1 MDWSPDQPPQAG
13 APPVTKA
20 SDTPSVPASLT
31 LIQDELAG
39 AADGLQEAQLAALVT
54 EIQQARRV
62 FVTGGGRSGLALR
75 MHAMR
80 LMHLGLTVHVV
91 GETTTPAIESGDL
104 LIVASGSGTT
114 AGAVAAAET
123 AVSVGSRVV
132 ALTTDG
138 ESTLAGLASR
148 VVVIPAAQKTD
159 HAGTASR
166 QYSGSLFEQA
176 LLLVLDATFHT
187 LWKVDGSPAEDLWPR
202 HANLE

>member
-1 MDWSPDQPPQAG
+1 MN
-13 APPVTKA
+13 
-20 SDTPSVPASLT
+20 
-31 LIQDELAG
+31 
-39 AADGLQEAQLAALVT
+39 

-91 GETTTPAIESGDL
+91 GETTTPAIGSGDL

-114 AGAVAAAET
+114 AGAVAAAEA
-123 AVSVGSRVV
+123 AVSADARVAAV
-132 ALTTDG
+132 TTDG
-138 ESTLAGLASR
+138 ESKLAGIAHR
-148 VVVIPAAQKTD
+148 VVLIPAAQKTD
-159 HAGTASR
+159 HRGTASQ

-176 LLLVLDATFHT
+176 LLLVLDAVFHT
-187 LWKVDGSPAEDLWPR
+187 LWKADGTPAEDLWSR

>member
-1 MDWSPDQPPQAG
+1 MTQA
-13 APPVTKA
+13 PE
-20 SDTPSVPASLT
+20 DHSVPAGLR
-31 LIQDELAG
+31 LLQEELVG
-39 AADGLQEAQLAALVT
+39 AADGLQDEQLSALVT

-62 FVTGGGRSGLALR
+62 FVTGGGRSGLALS

-91 GETTTPAIESGDL
+91 GETTTPAIGDGDL
-104 LIVASGSGTT
+104 LLVASGSGTT

-123 AVSVGSRVV
+123 AGSVGARVAAV
-132 ALTTDG
+132 TTDG
-138 ESTLAGLASR
+138 ESKLANLADS

-159 HAGTASR
+159 HGGTASR

-187 LWKVDGSPAEDLWPR
+187 LWQVDGTPAEDLWPR

>member
-1 MDWSPDQPPQAG
+1 M
-13 APPVTKA
+13 TTA
-20 SDTPSVPASLT
+20 SDTPSVRDALR
-31 LIQDELAG
+31 LVQDELAG
-39 AADGLQEAQLAALVT
+39 AADGLQDDQLTALVT
-54 EIQQARRV
+54 EIQQAGRV

-91 GETTTPAIESGDL
+91 GETTTPAIGSGDL
-104 LIVASGSGTT
+104 LLVASGSGTT
-114 AGAVAAAET
+114 GGAVAAAET
-123 AVSVGSRVV
+123 AVSVDARVV

-138 ESTLAGLASR
+138 GSTLAGIAHR

-159 HAGTASR
+159 HGGTASR

-187 LWKVDGSPAEDLWPR
+187 LWTVDGTPAEDLWPR

>member
-1 MDWSPDQPPQAG
+1 MSETQ
-13 APPVTKA
+13 
-20 SDTPSVPASLT
+20 PSVPASLR
-31 LIQDELAG
+31 LIQDELAT
-39 AADGLQEAQLAALVT
+39 AAEGLQEDQLSGLVN

-91 GETTTPAIESGDL
+91 GETTTPAIGSGDL

-114 AGAVAAAET
+114 AGAVAAAEA
-123 AVSVGSRVV
+123 AVSADARVAAV
-132 ALTTDG
+132 TTDG
-138 ESTLAGLASR
+138 ESKLAGIAHR
-148 VVVIPAAQKTD
+148 VVIIPAAQKTD
-159 HAGTASR
+159 HRGTASR

-176 LLLVLDATFHT
+176 LLLVLDAVFHT
-187 LWKVDGSPAEDLWPR
+187 LWKTDGTSAADLWPR

>member
-1 MDWSPDQPPQAG
+1 MR
-13 APPVTKA
+13 
-20 SDTPSVPASLT
+20 
-31 LIQDELAG
+31 LIQDELAA
-39 AADGLQEAQLAALVT
+39 AADGLQEDQLAGLAN

-91 GETTTPAIESGDL
+91 GETTTPAIGAGDL

-114 AGAVAAAET
+114 AGAVTAAET
-123 AVSVGSRVV
+123 AVSAHARVA

-138 ESTLAGLASR
+138 ESKLAGIAHR
-148 VVVIPAAQKTD
+148 VVLIPAAQKTD
-159 HAGTASR
+159 HRGTASR

-176 LLLVLDATFHT
+176 LLLVLDAVFHT
-187 LWKVDGSPAEDLWPR
+187 LWKADGTPAEALWPR

>member
-1 MDWSPDQPPQAG
+1 MTDEPTNPRVATG
-13 APPVTKA
+13 L
-20 SDTPSVPASLT
+20 SL
-31 LIQDELAG
+31 LQQELAG
-39 AADGLQEAQLAALVT
+39 AVDGLQDDQLAALVT
-54 EIQQARRV
+54 EIQQAGRV

-91 GETTTPAIESGDL
+91 GETTTPAIGSGDL
-104 LIVASGSGTT
+104 LLVASGSGTT

-123 AVSVGSRVV
+123 AVSVDARVA

-138 ESTLAGLASR
+138 ESTLAGIAHS

-187 LWKVDGSPAEDLWPR
+187 LWKVDGTPAEDLWPR

>member
-1 MDWSPDQPPQAG
+1 MTEISGQ
-13 APPVTKA
+13 
-20 SDTPSVPASLT
+20 PSVPASLS
-31 LIQDELAG
+31 LLQDELAA
-39 AADGLQEAQLAALVT
+39 AADGLQEDQLAGLVN
-54 EIQQARRV
+54 EIRQARRV

-91 GETTTPAIESGDL
+91 GETTTPAIGPGDL

-123 AVSVGSRVV
+123 AVSVDSRVA

-138 ESTLAGLASR
+138 ESKLAGIAHH
-148 VVVIPAAQKTD
+148 VVLIPAAQKTD
-159 HAGTASR
+159 HRGTASR

-176 LLLVLDATFHT
+176 LLLVLDAVFHT
-187 LWKVDGSPAEDLWPR
+187 LWKIDGTPAEDLWPR

>member
-1 MDWSPDQPPQAG
+1 MTEASENTS
-13 APPVTKA
+13 VT
-20 SDTPSVPASLT
+20 ASLR
-31 LIQDELAG
+31 LLHEELVG
-39 AADGLQEAQLAALVT
+39 AAEGLQEDQLAALVT
-54 EIQQARRV
+54 EIQQASRV

-91 GETTTPAIESGDL
+91 GETTTPAIGSGDL
-104 LIVASGSGTT
+104 LLVASGSGTT
-114 AGAVAAAET
+114 AGAVAAAEK
-123 AVSVGSRVV
+123 AASVDARVV

-138 ESTLAGLASR
+138 DSKLAGLADAM
-148 VVVIPAAQKTD
+148 VVIPAAQKAD

-187 LWKVDGSPAEDLWPR
+187 LWKIDGTPAEDLWPR

>member
-1 MDWSPDQPPQAG
+1 M
-13 APPVTKA
+13 TEA
-20 SDTPSVPASLT
+20 SELPSVPVSLR
-31 LIQDELAG
+31 LVQDELAT
-39 AADGLQEAQLAALVT
+39 AADGLREEQLAALVA
-54 EIQQARRV
+54 EILQARRV

-91 GETTTPAIESGDL
+91 GETTTPAIGSGDL

-123 AVSVGSRVV
+123 AVSVDARVV

-138 ESTLAGLASR
+138 GSKLAGIAHR

-159 HAGTASR
+159 HRGTASR

-187 LWKVDGSPAEDLWPR
+187 LWKADGTPAEDLWPR

>member
-1 MDWSPDQPPQAG
+1 MTEIPGQ
-13 APPVTKA
+13 
-20 SDTPSVPASLT
+20 PSVPASLS
-31 LIQDELAG
+31 LLQDELAA
-39 AADGLQEAQLAALVT
+39 AADGLQEDQLAGLVN
-54 EIQQARRV
+54 EIRQARRV

-91 GETTTPAIESGDL
+91 GETTTPAIGPGDL

-123 AVSVGSRVV
+123 AVSVDSRVT

-138 ESTLAGLASR
+138 ESKLAGIAHH
-148 VVVIPAAQKTD
+148 VVLIPAAQKTD
-159 HAGTASR
+159 HRGTASR

-176 LLLVLDATFHT
+176 LLLVLDAVFHT
-187 LWKVDGSPAEDLWPR
+187 LWKIDGTPAEDLWPR

>member
-1 MDWSPDQPPQAG
+1 M
-13 APPVTKA
+13 
-20 SDTPSVPASLT
+20 SL
-31 LIQDELAG
+31 LQDELAA
-39 AADGLQEAQLAALVT
+39 AADGLQEDQLAGLVN
-54 EIQQARRV
+54 EIRQARRV

-91 GETTTPAIESGDL
+91 GETTTPAIGPGDL

-123 AVSVGSRVV
+123 AASVDARVA

-138 ESTLAGLASR
+138 ESKLAGIAHH
-148 VVVIPAAQKTD
+148 VVLIPAAQKTD
-159 HAGTASR
+159 HRGTASR

-176 LLLVLDATFHT
+176 LLLVLDAVFHT
-187 LWKVDGSPAEDLWPR
+187 LWKIDGTPAEDLWPR